1 MERSIGRLAQLN
13 PMGDET
19 MNSRK
24 GQTGPRRGR
33 RPSLAAVAL
42 NVAVYLLP
50 IAGQAQV
57 ATEGVGPV
65 VMAVADL
72 DRSVAFY
79 TEVLSFRKI
88 DARDARL
95 DSFDRLTGVFGTNVR
110 LATLRLGSESIQL
123 IQYRTPRG
131 RPVPPD
137 SRSNDQWFQHL
148 AIVVSDMEAASA
160 RLTQYHV
167 QQIST
172 APQTLPEWNRN
183 AAGIKAFYFRD
194 PDDHPLELI
203 YFPPAKGDPRWQGS
217 GKASR
222 SVFLGIDHT
231 AIAVADTE
239 RALRFYRYVLGFRV
253 VGESLNYG
261 VEQDHLNHIVGS
273 KVRITSLRSS
283 TGPGIELLEYLA
295 PRNGRQRPGDAKAN
309 DLWSL
314 ETTIIAKDF
323 SNALAALSTARV
335 EFVSSEPQETAPLGE
350 KGSRGV
356 LLHDPD
362 GHLVL
367 FESRP
372 DP

>member
-1 MERSIGRLAQLN
+1 
-13 PMGDET
+13 
-19 MNSRK
+19 
-24 GQTGPRRGR
+24 
-33 RPSLAAVAL
+33 
-42 NVAVYLLP
+42 
-50 IAGQAQV
+50 
-57 ATEGVGPV
+57 VGPIVIV
-65 VMAVADL
+65 VSDL
-72 DRSVAFY
+72 ERAEKFY
-79 TEVLSFRKI
+79 TEVLAFRT
-88 DARDARL
+88 AATREAHEG
-95 DSFDRLTGVFGTNVR
+95 SFDRLTGVFGTNVR
-110 LATLRLGSESIQL
+110 VATLRLGRESIQL
-123 IQYRTPRG
+123 MEYRTPRG

-137 SRSNDQWFQHL
+137 SKSNDPWFQHL

-160 RLTQYHV
+160 RLMQYHV

-172 APQTLPEWNRN
+172 APQTLPEWNSN

-217 GKASR
+217 TKAPR
-222 SVFLGIDHT
+222 PIFLGIDHT

-239 RALRFYRYVLGFRV
+239 RGLRFYRDVLGFRV

-261 VEQDHLNHIVGS
+261 VEQDHLNHVFGS

-283 TGPGIELLEYLA
+283 SGPGIEFLQYVV
-295 PRNGRQRPGDAKAN
+295 PRDSRQRLSDEKPN
-309 DLWSL
+309 DLWSS

-323 SNALAALSTARV
+323 SNALAALSAGRV
-335 EFVSSEPQETAPLGE
+335 EFVSAEPQETAPLGE

-356 LLHDPD
+356 LLRDPD

-372 DP
+372 DHP

>member
-1 MERSIGRLAQLN
+1 VVLN
-13 PMGDET
+13 I
-19 MNSRK
+19 
-24 GQTGPRRGR
+24 
-33 RPSLAAVAL
+33 AAF
-42 NVAVYLLP
+42 LLP
-50 IAGQAQV
+50 MTGQAQV
-57 ATEGVGPV
+57 AIEGVGPV

-79 TEVLSFRKI
+79 TEVLSFRKV

-110 LATLRLGSESIQL
+110 VATLRLGSESIQL
-123 IQYRTPRG
+123 IQYRAPRG
-131 RPVPPD
+131 RPVPAD

-148 AIVVSDMEAASA
+148 AIVVSDMDAASA
-160 RLTQYHV
+160 RLMQYHV

-183 AAGIKAFYFRD
+183 AAGIRAFYFRD

-203 YFPPAKGDPRWQGS
+203 YFPPAKRDPRWQGS
-217 GKASR
+217 GQTPR
-222 SVFLGIDHT
+222 PVFLGIDHT

-239 RALRFYRYVLGFRV
+239 RTLRFYRDVLGFRV

-261 VEQDHLNHIVGS
+261 VEQDHLNHVFGS
-273 KVRITSLRSS
+273 RVRITSLRSS
-283 TGPGIELLEYLA
+283 SGPGIEFLEYVV
-295 PRNGRQRPGDAKAN
+295 PRDGRQRPRDAKAN
-309 DLWSL
+309 DLWSS

-323 SNALAALSTARV
+323 SSALAALSAARV
-335 EFVSSEPQETAPLGE
+335 EFVSSEPQETAPLAE

-356 LLHDPD
+356 LLRDPD

-372 DP
+372 DR